1 MNRSCIIKK
10 NHKVGGRKMNLKRI
24 TMLMAVLAVSVLIGG
39 CSDAKIGVVDVNK
52 VMADS
57 PKVQQFEEKLKTGAQ
72 PLIDKL
78 EQEKANLSP
87 EELQKRNME
96 VGSEIEK
103 MKKDLSAEL
112 NESMDKALADI
123 AKEKGLSVIL
133 YKNGVA
139 QGGIDVTDD
148 VIKKMQ

>member
-1 MNRSCIIKK
+1 
-10 NHKVGGRKMNLKRI
+10 MNLKRI